1 MPHLSWAPFVAAAT
15 ESAAAPVDA
24 ENAKDDGGAEST
36 LNHMDVCIML
46 KEEWSAIS
54 ETNIAQ
60 CRFEADLL
68 LVDNTALQCSRHG
81 CYHRG
86 IPCMSAE
93 VAEIVNMMGA
103 CTVRAGSD
111 FPAETADRVGEAV
124 EWWEP
129 DELPKAVLET
139 TACN

>member
-1 MPHLSWAPFVAAAT
+1 MPHLSWALFVAAAT
-15 ESAAAPVDA
+15 ASAAAPVDA
-24 ENAKDDGGAEST
+24 ENANEDGVAEST
-36 LNHMDVCIML
+36 LNLMDVCILL

-68 LVDNTALQCSRHG
+68 LDDNTALQCSRHG

-86 IPCMSAE
+86 VPCMSAE

-103 CTVRAGSD
+103 CTASAGSD
-111 FPAETADRVGEAV
+111 LPAETADRVGEAV
-124 EWWEP
+124 EWWEA
-129 DELPKAVLET
+129 DELPEEVLET
-139 TACN
+139 TICN